1 MPNNERRGTPR
12 RRARGAFT
20 LLELLV
26 VIALLAVLGGL
37 LFPAAGVAR
46 GFAQKTRTRAQFG
59 QWALAFEQFRADY
72 GSYPLVDSSGRID
85 PIRFVA
91 ALTGHDPA
99 GRPLTGASLFG
110 NVRRA
115 RYYSPTHSEWLVNDT
130 APATGG
136 ELVDGFRNSQIIVMV
151 DRDGDGVIQ
160 GPEIIRA
167 GLAGGN
173 SRDGFS
179 PIIEPVD
186 VDLAG
191 RGIIR
196 AGVAFYS
203 AGRATAGT
211 DYVFSWK

>member
-1 MPNNERRGTPR
+1 MPKDERRGSTG
-12 RRARGAFT
+12 RRARDAFT

-26 VIALLAVLGGL
+26 VIAILAVLGGL
-37 LFPAAGVAR
+37 LFPAAGAAR
-46 GFAQKTRTRAQFG
+46 GFAQKTRTRAQFS

-72 GSYPLVDSSGRID
+72 GSYPGVDSSGRID

-99 GRPLTGASLFG
+99 GTPLTGASLFG
-110 NVRRA
+110 NLRRA
-115 RYYSPTHSEWLVNDT
+115 RYYSPTHSEWLVDDT
-130 APATGG
+130 APATAG
-136 ELVDGFRNSQIIVMV
+136 ELIDGFRNSQLVVMV

-160 GPEIIRA
+160 GAEIVRSA
-167 GLAGGN
+167 LAGGN
-173 SRDGFS
+173 SRDGFT
-179 PIIEPVD
+179 PTVEPVD
-186 VDLAG
+186 ADLAG
-191 RGIIR
+191 SGVIR